1 MDIEKLTEILLPW
14 ISKYSVKIVAA
25 ILILVIG
32 VFFLAII
39 TIGKRIKR
47 G

>member
-1 MDIEKLTEILLPW
+1 LPVGFQEI
-14 ISKYSVKIVAA
+14 

-32 VFFLAII
+32 VFFAAII
-39 TIGKRIKR
+39 AIGSRIKR

>member
-1 MDIEKLTEILLPW
+1 LSVGFQEI
-14 ISKYSVKIVAA
+14 

-32 VFFLAII
+32 VFFAVIIAI
-39 TIGKRIKR
+39 GRRIKR